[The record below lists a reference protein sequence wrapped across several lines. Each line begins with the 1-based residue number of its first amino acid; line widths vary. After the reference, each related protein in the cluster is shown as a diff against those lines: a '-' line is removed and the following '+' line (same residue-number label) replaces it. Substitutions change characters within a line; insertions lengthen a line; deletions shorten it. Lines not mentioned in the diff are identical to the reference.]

1 MVIREHRDIESKSD
15 KSKNDKKPPL
25 EDCGDVEYPVDKNA
39 LVIRISLNVQIKDV
53 DVEQRMKKIFHTRC
67 HIKNKVY
74 SIIIDI
80 TTCVNVASAILVRK
94 LNLNIIKHERPYR
107 FQWLNGCREVRV
119 TKQVLIIFVVGKY

>member
-15 KSKNDKKPPL
+15 TSKNYEKPPL

-39 LVIRISLNVQIKDV
+39 LVIRKSLNVQLKDV
-53 DVEQRMKKIFHTRC
+53 DVEQRMEKIFHTRC

-80 TTCVNVASAILVRK
+80 TTCVNVASAILVTK

-107 FQWLNGCREVRV
+107 FQWLNGCGEVRV